1 MEVAFGRRCRGGGS
15 SLGLD
20 AARRARGLAV
30 ELSHAGE
37 TKQPKQPAL
46 QGRWTG
52 PTLRARDRRR
62 YVARKENVTAAEA
75 TALAHRLEELRKAY
89 DRYFLGIDKLE
100 PQGDRRRFQLE
111 LDSILGAPS
120 PNTQVRFQIA
130 QVKGKFVTL
139 QQYWSRVLREI
150 EDGTYQRDRFRVE
163 LKERDRGQQP
173 ARSEVSPA
181 AAERPIDAD
190 VVERVFRAYVMAK
203 QKCNEPTEGI
213 TRERLGEML
222 SKHASKLGSSGAAE
236 RPDFKV
242 VIKDGKARIV
252 ARSAGEPRTDGV
264 HKSS

>member
-1 MEVAFGRRCRGGGS
+1 M
-15 SLGLD
+15 
-20 AARRARGLAV
+20 
-30 ELSHAGE
+30 AG
-37 TKQPKQPAL
+37 
-46 QGRWTG
+46 
-52 PTLRARDRRR
+52 
-62 YVARKENVTAAEA
+62 KENVTAAEA

-111 LDSILGAPS
+111 LDAILGAPS
-120 PNTQVRFQIA
+120 PNTQVRFQVS

-139 QQYWSRVLREI
+139 QQYWNRVLREI
-150 EDGTYQRDRFRVE
+150 EDGTYQRDRFRVD
-163 LKERDRGQQP
+163 LKARDREQP
-173 ARSEVSPA
+173 ARAESAPA
-181 AAERPIDAD
+181 PPSERPLDAD
-190 VVERVFRAYVMAK
+190 VIERVFRAYLTAK

-222 SKHASKLGSSGAAE
+222 SKHAAKLGASTSGE

-252 ARSAGEPRTDGV
+252 ARSASEPRTDGV